1 MTAEAY
7 GAPIVLIIESVFL
20 TLSLWY
26 IVWAVSYLIK
36 LPAPVSG
43 FVV

>member
-1 MTAEAY
+1 MEAY
-7 GAPIVLIIESVFL
+7 GAPIVLILESVFL

-36 LPAPVSG
+36 LPKSISG
-43 FVV
+43 LVV